1 MTLEVVFID
10 RHHHFDHL
18 ARRDFGLLVVLF
30 VRMRNVAELAFDAE
44 RSSNELHRGDDL
56 VGRDSLESLNILE
69 FFFREFG
76 SRWGR
81 GLCPCPRNRQQE
93 AQ

>member
-1 MTLEVVFID
+1 V
-10 RHHHFDHL
+10 RH
-18 ARRDFGLLVVLF
+18 
-30 VRMRNVAELAFDAE
+30 MAELAFDAK

-69 FFFREFG
+69 FFFRKFG

-81 GLCPCPRNRQQE
+81 GLCPGPRKRQQE